1 MSQRLQVPE
10 KKKKSMETRF
20 CSAASHGLA
29 SRDPNDEKETT
40 LSPFYMTVTKQS
52 QDPILLSPD
61 HSW

>member
-1 MSQRLQVPE
+1 
-10 KKKKSMETRF
+10 METRF

-40 LSPFYMTVTKQS
+40 LSPFYTTVTKQS

-61 HSW
+61 HSR